1 MIICLEIFTNLLQ
14 FLSKVKQI
22 MKGDEPHNVILLS
35 AKTIIKAVSN
45 LERGAQ
51 LHTQYAKPK
60 NVHNKGMEFRIW
72 KAARASTG
80 SQFD

>member
-1 MIICLEIFTNLLQ
+1 MFLGTFFVNTFNHDYLLEMFTNLLK

-45 LERGAQ
+45 LERGA
-51 LHTQYAKPK
+51 HT
-60 NVHNKGMEFRIW
+60 VC
-72 KAARASTG
+72 KA
-80 SQFD
+80 

>member
-1 MIICLEIFTNLLQ
+1 
-14 FLSKVKQI
+14 

-35 AKTIIKAVSN
+35 AKTIMKAVSN

-51 LHTQYAKPK
+51 YAKPE

>member
-35 AKTIIKAVSN
+35 AKTIMKAVLN
-45 LERGAQ
+45 LKRSA
-51 LHTQYAKPK
+51 QYARAWKFAQ
-60 NVHNKGMEFRIW
+60 VGDRIL
-72 KAARASTG
+72 RATRY
-80 SQFD
+80 Q

>member
-22 MKGDEPHNVILLS
+22 MKGDEPPYKVILLS
-35 AKTIIKAVSN
+35 AKTIMKAVSN
-45 LERGAQ
+45 LV
-51 LHTQYAKPK
+51 HTQYAKPE